1 MTKNYEVMAH
11 EGHRPDVQERTE
23 IILGVPNDLT
33 LLARLFAFLSSK
45 RRNIFAWCFYSD
57 HDRARVLL
65 VTENDSKLSQMLRT
79 SGFESETNSVI
90 VVAQKHRSV
99 SATQVS
105 AELRDAGLS
114 ILDAH
119 TCCSLH
125 NGAVVVLRTTDNVR
139 AIEVL
144 EAMDLLQ
151 TKSPCVASGS
161 VHTVLEEIEALPMRG
176 SASLPY

>member
-1 MTKNYEVMAH
+1 MTKNYEVMAQV
-11 EGHRPDVQERTE
+11 GNRPDVQERTE
-23 IILGVPNDLT
+23 IVLRVPNDLN
-33 LLARLFAFLSSK
+33 LLARLFAVLSSK
-45 RRNIFAWCFYSD
+45 RRNILAWCFYSD

-65 VTENDSKLSQMLRT
+65 VTENDSKISQTLRT
-79 SGFESETNSVI
+79 SGFECETNPVI
-90 VVAQKHRSV
+90 VVAQEHRSV

-105 AELRDAGLS
+105 AELRGAGLN

-125 NGAVVVLRTTDNVR
+125 NGAVVVLRTTNNLR

-151 TKSPCVASGS
+151 TKPVGIACVD
-161 VHTVLEEIEALPMRG
+161 TVLEKIETVPSM
-176 SASLPY
+176 S